1 MRDTLKMGLT
11 LTLVC
16 SIAAASLAQVYK
28 ITKVRIDRNMIEV
41 EKKKLKEVLPMAV
54 SFDEG
59 QVDGKK
65 VFIGKDSE
73 GRVVGAAFNVA
84 PQGYAGKI
92 NTLIGVDSERKVT
105 AISITKLDQKE
116 TPGLGTKITEPKFR
130 DRFKGKDGNDL
141 KLKKDGGSIDAIT
154 AATISSRAVANG
166 VHEGMK
172 WYRKAV
178 EGTVPIYGRSE
189 AEP

>member
-28 ITKVRIDRNMIEV
+28 ITKVRIDRNMIEL
-41 EKKKLKEVLPMAV
+41 EKKKLKEVLPSAV

-65 VFIGKDSE
+65 VFTGKDTE
-73 GRVVGAAFNVA
+73 GRVVGTAFNVA
-84 PQGYAGKI
+84 PQGYAGPI

-116 TPGLGTKITEPKFR
+116 TPGLGTKIAEPKFR
-130 DRFKGKDGNDL
+130 DRFNGKEGDAL

-166 VHEGMK
+166 VFEGVE
-172 WYRKAV
+172 WYKKAV
-178 EGTVPIYGRSE
+178 ASGQ
-189 AEP
+189 